1 MKFGAFLNQYYYP
14 NSGFGLEDVVEQA
27 RLMEDLGFDSA
38 TLGERHVHE
47 EGVIEP
53 ITGLTTLAARTDL
66 EVGSA
71 ALLPALYDPL
81 RLAEQIAMIDELA
94 TGRMQFGAAIGYRE
108 RELAAFDVAMDE
120 RVDRFIEALYLL
132 DRFWDA
138 EEPITHHGEYYRY
151 DDAFISPQPDPALPV
166 WIGGHAD
173 IAIKRAAYR
182 GDGWIASASSTKED
196 LREQIATYESALAEF
211 GEDRSDNDVVLMRDC
226 FVAESERAAREAVE
240 PYLLNLYEWY
250 ERWGQTYLTEHGVG
264 VDWDELAG
272 KFVLGTP
279 ADAIEAFETYDEM
292 GVDHV
297 LLRWQFPGQPQ
308 HSAIECIERLGDE
321 VLPAVT

>member
-182 GDGWIASASSTKED
+182 GDAWIASASSTTED
-196 LREQIATYESALAEF
+196 LREQIEFYEDAIDEF
-211 GEDRSDNDVVLMRDC
+211 GMDRSDNDVILMRDC
-226 FVAESERAAREAVE
+226 FVADSVADARETIE
-240 PYLLNLYEWY
+240 PYLLNLYKLY
-250 ERWGQTYLTEHGVG
+250 ARWGQTYMDEHEVE
-264 VDWDELAG
+264 VDYDELAE
-272 KFVLGTP
+272 KFVIGSP
-279 ADAIEAFETYDEM
+279 QDCIEQLEVYEEI

-297 LLRWQFPGQPQ
+297 LLRCQFPGQPQ
-308 HSAIECIERLGDE
+308 ETTLDCLERFGDE
-321 VLPAVT
+321 VIPTFS